1 MRCSVVSES
10 SFTPSLSFVP
20 PSWRDE
26 ETGTIVSTLRL
37 AFLRFPFSEIPRT
50 KSWTFWIASSGVHRL
65 LSVQT
70 EEEIS
75 FGCASKP
82 RRSLLRLESITMSAM
97 LNKKNSVNRFIFWLL
112 FDCSYSNR
120 FSDTPPVSQ
129 YGLRIVFVIKDD
141 STPCGL
147 CWGQRIDQVRRTRSS
162 DLSYDCTLCIIVHYD
177 ISLFIEQLVAPIHRR
192 TCHSQEREEVSSVL
206 ALSLLFWLIRLTP
219 HRSQRI
225 RYSRQK

>member
-112 FDCSYSNR
+112 FDFSYSDR

-129 YGLRIVFVIKDD
+129 LVWESFLSSGTIQLLVVWIEDNVWPSLKNTFFRFELWLHSMYHRALWYFVIH
-141 STPCGL
+141 
-147 CWGQRIDQVRRTRSS
+147 W
-162 DLSYDCTLCIIVHYD
+162 
-177 ISLFIEQLVAPIHRR
+177 A
-192 TCHSQEREEVSSVL
+192 VSS
-206 ALSLLFWLIRLTP
+206 TDP
-219 HRSQRI
+219 
-225 RYSRQK
+225 